1 MINAKNIIFDLFLF
15 LLIFPYLI
23 RYDSSLKIFKI
34 LVSTII
40 IVHLWILYCRY
51 GSPNTECK
59 FPVYCEIISII
70 FGLLFILDG
79 YYTKNYI
86 IILMGI
92 IIIIGHYKKIL
103 YPELPY
109 YF

>member
-1 MINAKNIIFDLFLF
+1 MINTKNVLFDLLLF
-15 LLIFPYLI
+15 LLIFPYLFN
-23 RYDSSLKIFKI
+23 YQCSLQIFKL
-34 LVSTII
+34 LVITTVV
-40 IVHLWILYCRY
+40 VHLWILYCRY
-51 GSPNTECK
+51 SSLNRECK

-70 FGLLFILDG
+70 FGLLFIVDG
-79 YYTKNYI
+79 YYTNNNI

-92 IIIIGHYKKIL
+92 IIISGHYNKIL